1 MEKTA
6 GLELFTPLFSER
18 YILIHFF
25 LPGGVFNGGILKR
38 ALARGISGFDI
49 VRKYK
54 DVPLNALD
62 LALNSTAGQT
72 ALDDSSSI
80 VSQLVTAGATMTG
93 NSKAWQRG
101 LTPHRW
107 RRVHD
112 PAAGSSDGARQPA
125 RVEADRRRNL
135 NKTGRVADDEYQ
147 ATAGNLDAVELSDSE
162 S

>member
-1 MEKTA
+1 MGKTA

-49 VRKYK
+49 VREYTG
-54 DVPLNALD
+54 VPMNALD
-62 LALNSTAGQT
+62 LALNNSAGLS
-72 ALDDSSSI
+72 ALGDSSSI

-93 NSKAWQRG
+93 NSKAWQQG
-101 LTPHRW
+101 MTPHRW
-107 RRVHD
+107 RRVQD
-112 PAAGSSDGARQPA
+112 PAASSSDGPRLPA
-125 RVEADRRRNL
+125 RVEAERRRTL
-135 NKTGRVADDEYQ
+135 NATGRVADDDYE
-147 ATAGNLDAVELSDSE
+147 ATAGNVALVELSDGE